1 MSGESLK
8 ELKTLLKNNALSM
21 NDKERMELINR
32 IYDEVRE
39 YRAVTSYFTQ
49 KNISVSFVRAA
60 EKGELERVNSLYGSG
75 SSRYW

>member
-1 MSGESLK
+1 
-8 ELKTLLKNNALSM
+8 
-21 NDKERMELINR
+21 MELINR